1 MKIRVN
7 NEILIWAREE
17 INLSQQEVANKMDRS
32 IEDIQAW
39 EKGEDYPTYAQLEKL
54 AYKIYKR
61 PLAVFFFSNKPNI
74 KKQENEFRT
83 LDNEIYR
90 EIPTRILELINQ
102 ARIMQLN
109 LEELENNSAIKLT
122 DFSFEI
128 EKEDFCERLRS
139 ILNVSIELQKKAKR
153 YV

>member
-7 NEILIWAREE
+7 KEILIWAREE
-17 INLSQQEVANKMDRS
+17 LNLSQQEVASRMDRK
-32 IEDIQAW
+32 IEEIQAW
-39 EKGEDYPTYAQLEKL
+39 ENGEDYPTYAQLEKL

-61 PLAVFFFSNKPNI
+61 PLAVFFFSSKPNI

-83 LDNEIYR
+83 LDNEIYK

-102 ARIMQLN
+102 ARVMQLN
-109 LEELENNSAIKLT
+109 LEELESNATIKLT

-128 EKEDFCERLRS
+128 EKEDFCDKLRE

-153 YV
+153 NV